1 MFRIERFN
9 FTVPSMK
16 FSSGSLRLMNRKKGD
31 SMRLQYIRVAV
42 SYFILCILTGLL
54 MLLIGNCFWHPNH
67 ACAGGLAGMHG
78 RRGQGALHRTSGTEK
93 VGVANLTD
101 N

>member
-67 ACAGGLAGMHG
+67 ACAGGLTFTPLLGMSDVVSLFLMPE
-78 RRGQGALHRTSGTEK
+78 QKDSTK
-93 VGVANLTD
+93 
-101 N
+101 